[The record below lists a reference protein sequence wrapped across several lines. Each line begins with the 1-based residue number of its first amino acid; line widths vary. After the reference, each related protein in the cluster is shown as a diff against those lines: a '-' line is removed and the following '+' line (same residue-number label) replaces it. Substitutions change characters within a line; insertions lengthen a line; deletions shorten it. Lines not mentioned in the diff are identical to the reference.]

1 MILVLAVLASAC
13 ANVDFYV
20 VFANVKVR
28 AGLHQIIYD
37 YEASTSALRHLY
49 PNLGTIETRPAWGR
63 KDEAPRTYERAI
75 PFDWQFAVNA
85 RTSPTL

>member
-20 VFANVKVR
+20 VFAKVEVR

-49 PNLGTIETRPAWGR
+49 PNLGSIEARLAWGGGTR
-63 KDEAPRTYERAI
+63 LFRPTTERSRSTGSS
-75 PFDWQFAVNA
+75 W
-85 RTSPTL
+85 